1 MNYSEI
7 VALALSYAD
16 RTDAEVVDRVDDFIE
31 IAEARINR
39 LLEVRKMATRS
50 TITTVTNQIYY
61 GLPSNFAGLRDI
73 EIYGT
78 SADPLSSDFRQTL
91 QYLTPEQM
99 NQKTATPA
107 ASTSASSKIYYTI
120 IADQI
125 QIHPAQ
131 SGNTMEIVYYQ
142 TVPNLNSTDT
152 TNWLGDSAPDAY
164 VFGIL
169 AEINAFVKDATT
181 SDLWNTRFLGVM
193 NQLSQDDAKDRWSGQ
208 PLQMRAT

>member
-7 VALALSYAD
+7 VALSLSYSD
-16 RTDAEVVDRVDDFIE
+16 REDAEVSDRINDFIE
-31 IAEARINR
+31 ITEARINR

-50 TITTVTNQIYY
+50 TITTVADQIYY
-61 GLPSNFAGLRDI
+61 GLPSNFSGLRDI

-78 SADPLSSDFRQTL
+78 TTAPTSSDFRQTL
-91 QYLTPEQM
+91 QYVTPEQM
-99 NQKTATPA
+99 NQRTATPA
-107 ASTSASSKIYYTI
+107 ASTSAYSQIYYTI
-120 IADQI
+120 VADQI

-131 SGNTMEIVYYQ
+131 DGRTMEIVYYQ
-142 TVPNLNSTDT
+142 NVPNLNVVDT
-152 TNWLGDSAPDAY
+152 TNWLTDSAPDAY

-169 AEINAFVKDATT
+169 TEINAFVKDAAT